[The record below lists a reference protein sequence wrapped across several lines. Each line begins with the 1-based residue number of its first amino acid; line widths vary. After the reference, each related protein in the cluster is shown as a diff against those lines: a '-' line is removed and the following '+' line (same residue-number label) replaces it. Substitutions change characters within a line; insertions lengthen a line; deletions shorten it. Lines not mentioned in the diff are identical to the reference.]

1 MITNDKLKFE
11 QVMRDGVKVVLL
23 RGVIDED
30 ANFDSLAN
38 LGASLVFNFK
48 GVTAINSC
56 GVRTWVNFMK
66 QISAVEVAY
75 EECPPL
81 IVRQMNMIPSF
92 VGHATVK
99 SVYLPYVCDACET
112 ESLVLIES
120 SHFGNIEE
128 SMKCESCGKGEME
141 FDGHPQQYFAFSK

>member
-1 MITNDKLKFE
+1 MINDKLKFE
-11 QVMRDGVKVVLL
+11 QVMREGMKVILL

-38 LGASLVFNFK
+38 LGASLNFNFK

-66 QISAVEVAY
+66 QIGHVEVVY

-99 SVYLPYVCDACET
+99 SVYVPYVCDKCENET
-112 ESLVLIES
+112 MVLIES
-120 SHFGNIEE
+120 EEFGSVAETVN
-128 SMKCESCGKGEME
+128 CESCQKGEME
-141 FDGHPQQYFAFSK
+141 FDGHPQQYFAFTK